1 MVQGTP
7 PSPRIDPLTLRA
19 RSDSV
24 LQRSVGDLRETLLA
38 AIDQIERFPAV
49 FPDSPLEAIEV
60 EPREMESPDRGPIV
74 VCPDGEIYELV
85 VRATFETLGAQEYA
99 DRREEIRPLDL
110 PLHEYIAYV
119 YNAIL
124 AVTDYLYRRGLES
137 SP

>member
-7 PSPRIDPLTLRA
+7 PSPNIDPLTLRA

-85 VRATFETLGAQEYA
+85 VRATFETLGSQEYA

-110 PLHEYIAYV
+110 PLHEYIAYL

-124 AVTDYLYRRGLES
+124 AVTDYLYQSRLQAGT
-137 SP
+137 

>member
-1 MVQGTP
+1 MTGMR
-7 PSPRIDPLTLRA
+7 PSVDPLTLRA

-24 LQRSVGDLRETLLA
+24 LQRSVGELRETLLT
-38 AIDQIERFPAV
+38 AIDQIERFPFV

-60 EPREMESPDRGPIV
+60 EPREMESPERGPIV

-85 VRATFETLGAQEYA
+85 VRATFETIGSQEYA

-110 PLHEYIAYV
+110 PLHEYIAYL

-124 AVTDYLYRRGLES
+124 AVTDYLYQTAQK
-137 SP
+137 

>member
-1 MVQGTP
+1 MQGMT
-7 PSPRIDPLTLRA
+7 PSPSADPLTLRA

-24 LQRSVGDLRETLLA
+24 LQRSVGDLRDTLLA
-38 AIDQIERFPAV
+38 AIEQIERFPYV

-110 PLHEYIAYV
+110 PLHEYIAYL
-119 YNAIL
+119 YSAIL
-124 AVTDYLYRRGLES
+124 AVTGYLHRTAEEQARR
-137 SP
+137 